1 MTAAWEA
8 LATSLGYA
16 IQCSSL
22 FSELFVAACLF
33 AHGQPTKPHAWT
45 RGLGAVAT
53 VFVTSLVVSLLVGVH
68 EVSNGN
74 VLSLGANSAWSS
86 QLALGGALASCT
98 LFLLALIPALLFC
111 FEISPW
117 AATFCATAGYAL
129 QNLAS
134 SIGET
139 VGLILGAAGVPG
151 IVTGGNA
158 WLTAISCTTV
168 YAIAYLL
175 FIRRIEPKGLEGRGN
190 PAMLAMVVVVVFGI
204 IEFDLIL
211 KYVVTGSLALPVTLC
226 MRAFHALICVFVIIA
241 EVELVVVRQLSS
253 EKAAAER
260 LLAEQERQ
268 YQLSREN
275 IEAINIKCHD
285 LRHQIRSLAAGEKV
299 VDKAVLESVARDIN
313 VYDSKVRTGNDA
325 LDTILTEKSLLC
337 ESHHITLTCV
347 ADGAALDFMAP
358 ADLYA
363 LFGNALDNAI
373 EAVEHLNDAARRSTS
388 LIVRRRAGTVTIHVE
403 NYYDPTAS
411 AKSFKGDV
419 PASTKGDPLNHGFGT
434 RSMKAIVERYG
445 GTLAFSANG
454 STFCADAVIPEHA

>member
-1 MTAAWEA
+1 MSDWSQWPA
-8 LATSLGYA
+8 LGMMYATRATL
-16 IQCSSL
+16 
-22 FSELFVAACLF
+22 LFVEVMIAACLF
-33 AHGQPTKPHAWT
+33 AHGQPTRPHPWRRAAAIT
-45 RGLGAVAT
+45 AVVFAAGMLAPVFITLLQVPDVSNYHPGALEYGLGYALVPML
-53 VFVTSLVVSLLVGVH
+53 VTCS
-68 EVSNGN
+68 
-74 VLSLGANSAWSS
+74 
-86 QLALGGALASCT
+86 
-98 LFLLALIPALLFC
+98 LFLLVTIPSLLAC

-117 AATFCATAGYAL
+117 AAIFCATAGYSL

-134 SIGET
+134 GLGET
-139 VGLILGAAGVPG
+139 VGLLLTAAGVPG
-151 IVTGGNA
+151 IVPGENG
-158 WLTAISCTTV
+158 WLTAISCAAT
-168 YAIAYLL
+168 YAVAYLL
-175 FIRRIEPKGLEGRGN
+175 FIGRIDSKGLEGQRN
-190 PAMLAMVVVVVFGI
+190 PAMLAMIVVVMFGI
-204 IEFDLIL
+204 IGFDLIL
-211 KYVVTGSLALPVTLC
+211 KYVVTVSLLLPIVLC
-226 MRAFHALICVFVIIA
+226 LRLFHVLICVFVIIA

-253 EKAAAER
+253 EKAATER

-285 LRHQIRSLAAGEKV
+285 LRHQIRSLATGDGT
-299 VDKAVLESVARDIN
+299 VDKDVLESVAREVN

-337 ESHHITLTCV
+337 EGRGITLTCV
-347 ADGAALDFMAP
+347 ADGESLGFMAP

-373 EAVEHLNDAARRSTS
+373 EAVERLDDAARRSIS

-411 AKSFKGDV
+411 ARSFKGDV
-419 PASTKGDPLNHGFGT
+419 PASTKGNPLNHGFGT

-454 STFCADAVIPEHA
+454 TTFCVDAVIPERA

>member
-1 MTAAWEA
+1 MSDWSQWPA
-8 LATSLGYA
+8 LGMMYATRATL
-16 IQCSSL
+16 
-22 FSELFVAACLF
+22 LFVEVMIAACLF
-33 AHGQPTKPHAWT
+33 AHGQPTRPHPWRRAAAIT
-45 RGLGAVAT
+45 AVVFAAGMLAPVFITLLQVPDVSNYHPGALEYGLGYALVPMLVAC
-53 VFVTSLVVSLLVGVH
+53 S
-68 EVSNGN
+68 
-74 VLSLGANSAWSS
+74 
-86 QLALGGALASCT
+86 
-98 LFLLALIPALLFC
+98 LFLLVTIPSLLAC

-117 AATFCATAGYAL
+117 AAIFCATAGYSL

-134 SIGET
+134 GLGET
-139 VGLILGAAGVPG
+139 VGLVLIAAGVPG
-151 IVTGGNA
+151 IVPGENA
-158 WLTAISCTTV
+158 WLTAISCATT
-168 YAIAYLL
+168 YAVAYLL
-175 FIRRIEPKGLEGRGN
+175 CQRN
-190 PAMLAMVVVVVFGI
+190 PAMLAMIVVVMFGI
-204 IEFDLIL
+204 IGFDLIL
-211 KYVVTGSLALPVTLC
+211 KYVVTVSLPLSIVLC
-226 MRAFHALICVFVIIA
+226 LRLFHVLICVFVIIA

-285 LRHQIRSLAAGEKV
+285 LRHQIRSLATGDGT
-299 VDKAVLESVARDIN
+299 VDKDVLESVAREVN

-337 ESHHITLTCV
+337 EGRGITLTCV
-347 ADGAALDFMAP
+347 ADGESLGFMAP

-373 EAVEHLNDAARRSTS
+373 EAVEHLDDAARRSIS

-419 PASTKGDPLNHGFGT
+419 PASTKGNPLNHGFGT

-454 STFCADAVIPEHA
+454 TTFCVDAVIPERA

>member
-1 MTAAWEA
+1 MMPGAEA
-8 LATSLGYA
+8 LALGLKYA
-16 IQCSSL
+16 VDGSA
-22 FSELFVAACLF
+22 LFVEVLIAACLF
-33 AHGQPTKPHAWT
+33 AHGQPTRQHPIA
-45 RGLGAVAT
+45 RAVAAFGLLFAT
-53 VFVTSLVVSLLVGVH
+53 ELLTSFLAGTRSTDDGSLVVLSIDA
-68 EVSNGN
+68 SYP
-74 VLSLGANSAWSS
+74 LSLGII
-86 QLALGGALASCT
+86 GGLVTCT
-98 LFLLALIPALLFC
+98 AFLLVTIPTLLAC
-111 FEISPW
+111 FEMSPW

-211 KYVVTGSLALPVTLC
+211 KYVVTRSLALPVTLC

-253 EKAAAER
+253 EKAATER

-285 LRHQIRSLAAGEKV
+285 LRHQIRATGEKT
-299 VDKAVLESVARDIN
+299 VDRAALENVAQEIN

-337 ESHHITLTCV
+337 ESRNITLTCV
-347 ADGAALDFMAP
+347 ANGAALAFMAP

-373 EAVEHLNDAARRSTS
+373 EAVERLGDATRRSIS
-388 LIVRRRAGTVTIHVE
+388 LIVRRRAGTVTVHVE

-419 PASTKGDPLNHGFGT
+419 PTSTKGDPLNHGFGT

-445 GTLAFSANG
+445 GTLTFSANG
-454 STFCADAVIPEHA
+454 TTFCVDAVIPERA

>member
-1 MTAAWEA
+1 MSDWSQWPA
-8 LATSLGYA
+8 LGMMYATRATL
-16 IQCSSL
+16 
-22 FSELFVAACLF
+22 LFVEVMIAACLF
-33 AHGQPTKPHAWT
+33 AHGQPTRPHPWRRAAAIT
-45 RGLGAVAT
+45 AVVFAAGMLAPVFITLLQVPDVSNYHPGALEYGLGYALVPMLVAC
-53 VFVTSLVVSLLVGVH
+53 S
-68 EVSNGN
+68 
-74 VLSLGANSAWSS
+74 
-86 QLALGGALASCT
+86 
-98 LFLLALIPALLFC
+98 LFLLVTIPSLLAC

-117 AATFCATAGYAL
+117 AAIFCATAGYSL

-134 SIGET
+134 GLGET
-139 VGLILGAAGVPG
+139 VGLVLIAAGVPG
-151 IVTGGNA
+151 IVPGENA
-158 WLTAISCTTV
+158 WLTAISCATT
-168 YAIAYLL
+168 YAVAYLL
-175 FIRRIEPKGLEGRGN
+175 FIGRIDSKGLEGQRN
-190 PAMLAMVVVVVFGI
+190 PAMLAMIVVVMFGI
-204 IEFDLIL
+204 IGFDLIL
-211 KYVVTGSLALPVTLC
+211 KYVVTVSLPLSIVLC
-226 MRAFHALICVFVIIA
+226 LRLFHVLICVFVIIA

-285 LRHQIRSLAAGEKV
+285 LRHQIRSLATGDGT
-299 VDKAVLESVARDIN
+299 VDKDVLESVAREVN

-337 ESHHITLTCV
+337 EGRGITLTCV
-347 ADGAALDFMAP
+347 ADGESLGFMAP

-373 EAVEHLNDAARRSTS
+373 EAVEHLDDAARRSIS

-419 PASTKGDPLNHGFGT
+419 PASTKGNPLNHGFGK

-454 STFCADAVIPEHA
+454 TTFCVDAVIPERA

>member
-1 MTAAWEA
+1 MMPGAEA
-8 LATSLGYA
+8 LALGLKYA
-16 IQCSSL
+16 VGGSAL
-22 FSELFVAACLF
+22 FAEVLIAACLF
-33 AHGQPTKPHAWT
+33 AHGQPTRQHPIA
-45 RGLGAVAT
+45 RAVAAVGLLFAT
-53 VFVTSLVVSLLVGVH
+53 ELLTSFLAGTRSTADGSLVVLNIDASYP
-68 EVSNGN
+68 
-74 VLSLGANSAWSS
+74 LSLGII
-86 QLALGGALASCT
+86 GGLVTCT
-98 LFLLALIPALLFC
+98 AFLLVTIPTLLAC
-111 FEISPW
+111 FEMSPW
-117 AATFCATAGYAL
+117 AATFCSTAGYAL

-139 VGLILGAAGVPG
+139 VGLILSAAGVPG

-158 WLTAISCTTV
+158 WLTAISCTAV

-253 EKAAAER
+253 EKAAAEL

-299 VDKAVLESVARDIN
+299 VDKRVLESVARDIN
-313 VYDSKVRTGNDA
+313 VYDSKPHHAHLRGRWRGAGLHGTGGPLRPLWQRTRQCYRGRR
-325 LDTILTEKSLLC
+325 
-337 ESHHITLTCV
+337 
-347 ADGAALDFMAP
+347 AP
-358 ADLYA
+358 
-363 LFGNALDNAI
+363 GRCGK
-373 EAVEHLNDAARRSTS
+373 EVHLAHRAQARRNRDHPRGE
-388 LIVRRRAGTVTIHVE
+388 LLRPHCQCKELQRRRAGKH
-403 NYYDPTAS
+403 
-411 AKSFKGDV
+411 
-419 PASTKGDPLNHGFGT
+419 
-434 RSMKAIVERYG
+434 
-445 GTLAFSANG
+445 
-454 STFCADAVIPEHA
+454 

>member
-1 MTAAWEA
+1 MMPGTDVLA
-8 LATSLGYA
+8 LGLGYA
-16 IQCSSL
+16 QQSALL
-22 FSELFVAACLF
+22 FSELLVAACLF
-33 AHGQPTKPHAWT
+33 AHGQPTKRYPLA
-45 RGLGAVAT
+45 RALAT
-53 VFVTSLVVSLLVGVH
+53 VALLLAVGFVASLVIGTSKTPDGSVLALSTQAGWSL
-68 EVSNGN
+68 
-74 VLSLGANSAWSS
+74 S
-86 QLALGGALASCT
+86 QALGGGLATCT
-98 LFLLALIPALLFC
+98 LFLLATIPALLAC
-111 FEISPW
+111 FEMSPW

-139 VGLILGAAGVPG
+139 VGLILSAAGVPG
-151 IVTGGNA
+151 IVAGGTA
-158 WLTAISCTTV
+158 WLTASGCAATF
-168 YAIAYLL
+168 AIAYLL
-175 FIRRIEPKGLEGRGN
+175 FIRHIDPRGLEGRGN

-211 KYVVTGSLALPVTLC
+211 KTVVTGSLPLTIVLC

-285 LRHQIRSLAAGEKV
+285 LRHQIRSLAAGEKA
-299 VDKAVLESVARDIN
+299 VDKDVLESVAREIN

-337 ESHHITLTCV
+337 ESRHITLTCV

-373 EAVEHLNDAARRSTS
+373 EAVERLDDAARRSIS

-454 STFCADAVIPEHA
+454 TTFCVDAVIPERA

>member
-1 MTAAWEA
+1 MSDWSQWPA
-8 LATSLGYA
+8 LGMMYATRATL
-16 IQCSSL
+16 
-22 FSELFVAACLF
+22 LFVEVMIAACLF
-33 AHGQPTKPHAWT
+33 AHGQPTRPHPWRRAAAIT
-45 RGLGAVAT
+45 AVVFAAGMLAPVFITLLQVPDVSNYHPGALEYGLGYALVPML
-53 VFVTSLVVSLLVGVH
+53 VTCS
-68 EVSNGN
+68 
-74 VLSLGANSAWSS
+74 
-86 QLALGGALASCT
+86 
-98 LFLLALIPALLFC
+98 LFLLVTIPSLLAC

-117 AATFCATAGYAL
+117 AAIFCATAGYSL

-134 SIGET
+134 GLGET
-139 VGLILGAAGVPG
+139 VGLLLTAAGVPG
-151 IVTGGNA
+151 IVPGENG
-158 WLTAISCTTV
+158 WLTAISCAAT
-168 YAIAYLL
+168 YAVAYLL
-175 FIRRIEPKGLEGRGN
+175 FIGRIDSKGLEGQRN
-190 PAMLAMVVVVVFGI
+190 PAMLAMIVVVMFGI
-204 IEFDLIL
+204 IGFDLIL
-211 KYVVTGSLALPVTLC
+211 KYVVTVSLPLSIVLC
-226 MRAFHALICVFVIIA
+226 LRLFHVLICVFVIIA

-253 EKAAAER
+253 EKAATER

-285 LRHQIRSLAAGEKV
+285 LRHQIRSLATGDGT
-299 VDKAVLESVARDIN
+299 VDKDVLESVAREVN

-337 ESHHITLTCV
+337 EGRGITLTCV
-347 ADGAALDFMAP
+347 ADGESLGFMAP

-373 EAVEHLNDAARRSTS
+373 EAVEHLDDAARRSIS

-419 PASTKGDPLNHGFGT
+419 PASTKGNPLNHGFGT

-454 STFCADAVIPEHA
+454 TTFCVDAVIPERA

>member
-1 MTAAWEA
+1 MTPGLIA
-8 LATSLGYA
+8 LAATFGFATQGAL
-16 IQCSSL
+16 L
-22 FSELFVAACLF
+22 FTELLVASFLF
-33 AHGQPTKPHAWT
+33 AHGQPTRPHFVVRSVA
-45 RGLGAVAT
+45 AVAI
-53 VFVTSLVVSLLVGVH
+53 VSLASLVLPLVTTAWILPGVSVTALGDGLSSYVPQSLVG
-68 EVSNGN
+68 G
-74 VLSLGANSAWSS
+74 
-86 QLALGGALASCT
+86 LATCT
-98 LFLLALIPALLFC
+98 AFLLASIPALLAC
-111 FEISPW
+111 FEMSPW
-117 AATFCATAGYAL
+117 AAIFCATAGYAL
-129 QNLAS
+129 QNLGS
-134 SIGET
+134 GLGET
-139 VGLILGAAGVPG
+139 AVIVLGAAGVPG
-151 IVTGGNA
+151 TVVGGTP
-158 WLTAISCTTV
+158 WLTATGCAVTFV
-168 YAIAYLL
+168 LAYLL
-175 FIRRIEPKGLEGRGN
+175 FIRRIDPKGLEGHGN
-190 PAMLAMVVVVVFGI
+190 LAMLAMVVVVVFGI

-211 KYVVTGSLALPVTLC
+211 KTVVTGNLPLTIVLC

-285 LRHQIRSLAAGEKV
+285 LRHQIRSLAAGEKT
-299 VDKAVLESVARDIN
+299 VDKDVLESVARDIN

-373 EAVEHLNDAARRSTS
+373 EAVERLDDAARRSIS
-388 LIVRRRAGTVTIHVE
+388 LIVRRRAGTVTVHVE

-419 PASTKGDPLNHGFGT
+419 PTSTKGDPLNHGFGT
-434 RSMKAIVERYG
+434 RSMKVIVERYG
-445 GTLAFSANG
+445 GTLAFSANRT
-454 STFCADAVIPEHA
+454 TFCVDAVIPESA

>member
-1 MTAAWEA
+1 MVY
-8 LATSLGYA
+8 ATRATL
-16 IQCSSL
+16 
-22 FSELFVAACLF
+22 LFVEVMIAACLF
-33 AHGQPTKPHAWT
+33 AHGQPTRPHPWRRAAAIT
-45 RGLGAVAT
+45 AAVFAAGMLTPCINVFLQIPDLSNYHPGALEYGLGYALVPML
-53 VFVTSLVVSLLVGVH
+53 VTCS
-68 EVSNGN
+68 
-74 VLSLGANSAWSS
+74 
-86 QLALGGALASCT
+86 
-98 LFLLALIPALLFC
+98 LFLLVTIPSLLAC

-117 AATFCATAGYAL
+117 AAIFCATAGYSL

-134 SIGET
+134 GLGET
-139 VGLILGAAGVPG
+139 VGLLLTAAGVPG
-151 IVTGGNA
+151 IVPGENA
-158 WLTAISCTTV
+158 WLTAISCTAV
-168 YAIAYLL
+168 YAIAFLL

-285 LRHQIRSLAAGEKV
+285 LRHQIRSLAPGEKV

-347 ADGAALDFMAP
+347 ADGAALDFMAS

-373 EAVEHLNDAARRSTS
+373 EAVEHLDDAARRSIS

-411 AKSFKGDV
+411 ATSFKGNT
-419 PASTKGDPLNHGFGT
+419 PTSTKGDPLNHGFGT

-454 STFCADAVIPEHA
+454 TTFCVDAVIPERT

>member
-98 LFLLALIPALLFC
+98 LFLLALMPALLFC
-111 FEISPW
+111 FEVSPW
-117 AATFCATAGYAL
+117 AAVFCATAGYAL

-134 SIGET
+134 GVGEAAAL
-139 VGLILGAAGVPG
+139 VLDAAGMPG
-151 IVTGGNA
+151 IVVGGTP
-158 WLTAISCTTV
+158 WLTIGACAAIYVAS
-168 YAIAYLL
+168 YLL
-175 FIRRIEPKGLEGRGN
+175 FIRHVDPKGLEGRGN
-190 PAMLAMVVVVVFGI
+190 PAMLAMIVVVVFGI
-204 IEFDLIL
+204 IGFDLIL
-211 KYVVTGSLALPVTLC
+211 KYVVTGSLPVRIVLYL
-226 MRAFHALICVFVIIA
+226 RAFHALICVFVIIV

-285 LRHQIRSLAAGEKV
+285 LRHQIRSLAAGDGT
-299 VDKAVLESVARDIN
+299 VDKDVLESVAREVN

-337 ESHHITLTCV
+337 EGRGITLTCM
-347 ADGAALDFMAP
+347 ADGESLGFMAP

>member
-1 MTAAWEA
+1 MMPGAEA
-8 LATSLGYA
+8 LALGLKYA
-16 IQCSSL
+16 VGGSAL
-22 FSELFVAACLF
+22 FAEVLIAACLF
-33 AHGQPTKPHAWT
+33 AHGQPTRQHPIA
-45 RGLGAVAT
+45 RAVAAVGLLFAT
-53 VFVTSLVVSLLVGVH
+53 ELLTSFLAGTRSTDDGSLVVLNIDASYP
-68 EVSNGN
+68 
-74 VLSLGANSAWSS
+74 LSLGII
-86 QLALGGALASCT
+86 GGLVTCT
-98 LFLLALIPALLFC
+98 AFLLVTIPTLLAC
-111 FEISPW
+111 FEMSPW
-117 AATFCATAGYAL
+117 AATFCATASYAL

-139 VGLILGAAGVPG
+139 VGLILSAAGVPG

-158 WLTAISCTTV
+158 WLTAISCTAV

-175 FIRRIEPKGLEGRGN
+175 FIRRIEPKGLEGRDN

-211 KYVVTGSLALPVTLC
+211 KYVVTGSLELPVTLC

-285 LRHQIRSLAAGEKV
+285 LRHQIRSLAAGEKT
-299 VDKAVLESVARDIN
+299 VDKDVLESVARDIN

-337 ESHHITLTCV
+337 ESRHITLTCV

-373 EAVEHLNDAARRSTS
+373 EAVEHLDDAARRSIS

-454 STFCADAVIPEHA
+454 TTFCVDAVIPERA

>member
-1 MTAAWEA
+1 MMPGAEA
-8 LATSLGYA
+8 LALGLKYA
-16 IQCSSL
+16 EGGSAL
-22 FSELFVAACLF
+22 FAEVLIAACLF
-33 AHGQPTKPHAWT
+33 AHGQPTRQHPIARAIAAGALLFAAELITSFLAGT
-45 RGLGAVAT
+45 RSTDDG
-53 VFVTSLVVSLLVGVH
+53 SLVVLSIDA
-68 EVSNGN
+68 SYP
-74 VLSLGANSAWSS
+74 LSLGII
-86 QLALGGALASCT
+86 GGLVTCT
-98 LFLLALIPALLFC
+98 AFLLVTVPLLLAC
-111 FEISPW
+111 FEMSPW

-139 VGLILGAAGVPG
+139 VGLILDATGVPG

-158 WLTAISCTTV
+158 WLTAISCAAV

-175 FIRRIEPKGLEGRGN
+175 FIRRIDPKGLEGRGN

-211 KYVVTGSLALPVTLC
+211 KYVVTGNLALPVTLC
-226 MRAFHALICVFVIIA
+226 MRAFHALICIFVIIA
-241 EVELVVVRQLSS
+241 EVELIVVRQLSS
-253 EKAAAER
+253 EKAATER
-260 LLAEQERQ
+260 LLAERERQ

-313 VYDSKVRTGNDA
+313 VYDSKVRTDNDA

-337 ESHHITLTCV
+337 EGRGVTLTCV
-347 ADGAALDFMAP
+347 ADGESLGFMVP

-373 EAVEHLNDAARRSTS
+373 EAVEHVDDKTRRSVS
-388 LIVRRRAGTVTIHVE
+388 LIVRKRAGVVTIHVE
-403 NYYDPTAS
+403 NYYAPSAS
-411 AKSFKGDV
+411 ATSFKDGL

-454 STFCADAVIPEHA
+454 TTFCVDVVIPERA